1 MHFSLKEPFIAAG
14 RGTSAHLLTT
24 EGFNFTT
31 SCLLATCLQCKHSQ
45 DKCTHTVSG
54 AQTERRRKKLWE
66 IDRNR
71 LSPWTGVRTLA
82 TSFPLC
88 IAFHPRK
95 VSFYR
100 WTRKKSKMSQKLKT
114 ENPFWSLLRNKHA
127 CAGKSQKFRVHLWSI
142 VFISVSCFDLCVG
155 EASDR
160 DSDLISSRASLTEGS
175 WRREQDTYRVICSGT
190 YLHERGWGGTAAG
203 SGRHRPGPNVGLSY
217 LRAES

>member
-1 MHFSLKEPFIAAG
+1 MHSHSQ
-14 RGTSAHLLTT
+14 RGTDWKAKEKIMRNWQKS
-24 EGFNFTT
+24 
-31 SCLLATCLQCKHSQ
+31 SQ
-45 DKCTHTVSG
+45 S
-54 AQTERRRKKLWE
+54 L
-66 IDRNR
+66 DRGQN
-71 LSPWTGVRTLA
+71 PCHI
-82 TSFPLC
+82 FPLVYW
-88 IAFHPRK
+88 
-95 VSFYR
+95 VSSQKSEFLPLDK
-100 WTRKKSKMSQKLKT
+100 KKSKMSQKLKT

-155 EASDR
+155 GASDR